1 LPISGSSF
9 DLGQMKTRG
18 QVSRADRLSGVTLGR
33 ANEGRR
39 RKLGENFD
47 DPLFCGRI
55 RLLCR
60 LPKKFVEI

>member
-1 LPISGSSF
+1 MPISGSSF
-9 DLGQMKTRG
+9 DLEQMKNEG
-18 QVSRADRLSGVTLGR
+18 EVSRADRLSAVTLGG
-33 ANEGRR
+33 ANEGCR